1 MANNYFNHES
11 PLTRHTLGRAE
22 EVNGIF
28 EAIVA
33 GFDKL
38 PSPSALLEGR
48 VTYADDTGTANA
60 YKVTLTV
67 APQSYQGGLN
77 FVMKA
82 ANANTGPSTVD
93 VNGLGVKPIKRFD
106 GEDLEA
112 DDIQAGM
119 LVHLGYDGA
128 DFRILSVHGAD
139 VALAHASAL
148 AAQSSASAAANS
160 ANSASSSAASA
171 LSLYNSFRGIYYG
184 AQSSDPATDPNG
196 NPVGA
201 GDWYFNTT
209 LGVPRIYT
217 GSAWTDVVGVFYG
230 RTNAEA
236 AANVTPVD
244 YAYPEGVPNRYAVNA
259 TPGTT
264 DMTAAIQA
272 AINVMV
278 VGGCEVR
285 LLTEDYRITDELLI
299 PTAQGWRIVG
309 ADQKTSRIIQA
320 ADNKAIF
327 RFTGCN
333 NHGWKISNLWLQYVN
348 SQATN
353 AGAMCIAFEG
363 DDTLPDSIAYDAEV
377 SNLYVANAYLLAGI
391 VSNGVIRR
399 GVWAM
404 RHRNLHLYTH
414 GGIVDYGS
422 AVAYMRAGPSMVF
435 ENVYIRGDNMTQP
448 CMILAAGQGALRN
461 IEANYLKTT
470 LMDVRGGGSWFVDH
484 VVVENMALTGANCAV
499 INFSDVHLDVRYV
512 HLFGNSCTWDPG
524 VGNSA
529 YVFRFTGGSNS
540 TTSLN
545 CKLLD
550 LINFGGATTAVLSGT
565 LFVHNAYAASGDT
578 HVKFG
583 DIKGLAGISNAYL
596 TSVPASGAAT
606 CTYVEGWQREEWT
619 TDIGDADYT
628 VTPGVTPRN
637 IRADSTLTANRAV
650 ILPTGSA
657 NSSCFAGMRYRIH
670 RTAGGIGNLTIRDA
684 ASNVFATI
692 PAGIVGTV
700 EVTFIRTAVAA
711 TSWRVTQA
719 DLRPSTPYTVANL
732 SVDKTYDAAST
743 TAGELANVLGTLIQ
757 DLAMSRRLS

>member
-1 MANNYFNHES
+1 MPS
-11 PLTRHTLGRAE
+11 IDK
-22 EVNGIF
+22 VNDI
-28 EAIVA
+28 
-33 GFDKL
+33 
-38 PSPSALLEGR
+38 
-48 VTYADDTGTANA
+48 
-60 YKVTLTV
+60 
-67 APQSYQGGLN
+67 APRRQY
-77 FVMKA
+77 
-82 ANANTGPSTVD
+82 
-93 VNGLGVKPIKRFD
+93 
-106 GEDLEA
+106 
-112 DDIQAGM
+112 
-119 LVHLGYDGA
+119 
-128 DFRILSVHGAD
+128 
-139 VALAHASAL
+139 VALAGQTAFDYPFPIFNDSDVVVDVDGVTKALNADYTVSGAGNDTGGTVTFASPLAGGEVVTLYRDIAIARDTDFQQNGPFRADALNDELDKVFLILQQLKASHNRALRMPVTASATDAQMEL
-148 AAQSSASAAANS
+148 APLDNWLGKYVTINAQ
-160 ANSASSSAASA
+160 
-171 LSLYNSFRGIYYG
+171 
-184 AQSSDPATDPNG
+184 
-196 NPVGA
+196 
-201 GDWYFNTT
+201 
-209 LGVPRIYT
+209 GVPEPADIVSGTISKSVIGQLLYPRT
-217 GSAWTDVVGVFYG
+217 AAEVLAGV
-230 RTNAEA
+230 A
-236 AANVTPVD
+236 VVD
-244 YAYPEGVPNRYAVNA
+244 YGYPEGVPNRYAVNA

-278 VGGCEVR
+278 IGGCEVR

-363 DDTLPDSIAYDAEV
+363 DDTLPQSIAYDAEV
-377 SNLYVANAYLLAGI
+377 SNLYVLNAYLLAGI

-422 AVAYMRAGPSMVF
+422 AAAYMRAGPSMVF
-435 ENVYIRGDNMTQP
+435 ENVYLRGDNMTQP
-448 CMILAAGQGALRN
+448 CMILAAGQGVLRN
-461 IEANYLKTT
+461 IEANQLKTT
-470 LMDVRGGGSWFVDH
+470 LLDLRGGGSWFVDH
-484 VVVENMALTGANCAV
+484 VVVENMALTGANCAM
-499 INFSDVHLDVRYV
+499 INFADVQLDVRYV

-540 TTSLN
+540 TTSLS

-619 TDIGDADYT
+619 ADIGDADYT

-637 IRADSTLTANRAV
+637 IRADSALTANRAV

-670 RTAGGIGNLTIRDA
+670 RTAGGTGNLTIRDA
-684 ASNVFATI
+684 AGNVFATI
-692 PAGIVGTV
+692 PAGIVGTI
-700 EVTFIRTAVAA
+700 EVTFIRTAIAT
-711 TSWRVTQA
+711 TSWRVTLA
-719 DLRPSTPYTVANL
+719 DLRPSAPYTVTNL
-732 SVDKTYDAAST
+732 SEDKTYNAAST

-757 DLAMSRRLS
+757 DLARSRRLS